1 MSILILLSNES
12 RILIIL
18 LVKLR
23 IKILKDKLFSL
34 ILEIN
39 FKTRIFLGIS
49 EYLILFSVYQ
59 IDHAAQKPE
68 GSPILYSFFLK

>member
-39 FKTRIFLGIS
+39 F
-49 EYLILFSVYQ
+49 
-59 IDHAAQKPE
+59 
-68 GSPILYSFFLK
+68 